1 MKNLFN
7 KLKYLILPRYK
18 TVDRIELETGIVC
31 THILDKRTNKIRVKV
46 DNASLT
52 MTYGHDGSQAC
63 MSTLTAMEIGA

>member
-31 THILDKRTNKIRVKV
+31 THILDKRTNRIRVKV
-46 DNASLT
+46 
-52 MTYGHDGSQAC
+52 
-63 MSTLTAMEIGA
+63 E